1 MNHNTLCY
9 FPTTRGL
16 DLFSNKMNPDSP
28 SSSSNNLSLCLRK
41 YNKVF
46 LKSSD
51 CALGSLQQVSV
62 NNLQKQALR
71 RGKKCEGSDRLATP
85 VRATAP
91 PALNSCSRT
100 FAPFRSLFCPNSSL
114 QMPTYSFCRASSMGF
129 GGVCAVAGTRPRA
142 RCNAP
147 CRDKQRSR
155 AAWRSESKEGG
166 SESGCDSRQSPV
178 GGRLRLL
185 LCASGSAATRW

>member
-1 MNHNTLCY
+1 
-9 FPTTRGL
+9 
-16 DLFSNKMNPDSP
+16 MNPDSP

-51 CALGSLQQVSV
+51 CALGSLQQVLV

-71 RGKKCEGSDRLATP
+71 RWKKCEGSDRLAPP

-91 PALNSCSRT
+91 LAPNSCSHR
-100 FAPFRSLFCPNSSL
+100 FAPFRPLVCPNPSL
-114 QMPTYSFCRASSMGF
+114 QMCTYSFCRASSMGSR
-129 GGVCAVAGTRPRA
+129 GVCAVPGTRPTPP
-142 RCNAP
+142 CNPP

-155 AAWRSESKEGG
+155 AARRSESKEGG
-166 SESGCDSRQSPV
+166 SESGCDSRQSPA
-178 GGRLRLL
+178 GSQARLL
-185 LCASGSAATRW
+185 LCVSDSAAIRW